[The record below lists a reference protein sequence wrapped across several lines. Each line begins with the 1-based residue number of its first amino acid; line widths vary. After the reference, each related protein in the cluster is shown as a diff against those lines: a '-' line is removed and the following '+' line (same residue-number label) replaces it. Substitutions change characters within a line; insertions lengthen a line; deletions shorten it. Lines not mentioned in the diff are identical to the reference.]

1 MSKFAGPLVIAGVL
15 WLLLCATGMGADAPA
30 AGRSS
35 GMGATETKA
44 ATSKDKQT
52 PKDVGS
58 HAKQTK
64 RVKRKSSPYSK
75 WKRTLSFWPRKAY
88 LLAELGLFIIIGVLI
103 AQMLEVSGA
112 VKYLAWVTWPVI
124 KLGRLGDAA
133 SPALLMSVQSGAVA
147 NGMLVSSRDQGQLN
161 RRQLYSAVLVV
172 SCLSLFAHLPTYV
185 IPIGSVLGPE
195 ATIALF
201 SVRFAAIF
209 IEIVAILLVSNLV
222 VYRWTD
228 VRGHRAVTVS
238 GPVGEKADAQT
249 IREDFEKHRK
259 KRGFWSTV
267 WARSWSTVR
276 RLLIYLIPTYA
287 IMAALE
293 YHGAFKWLAA
303 KMPGLFSFDFLPP
316 ESTIIIPAQA
326 MSLYTGAIAA
336 ANFIDSGDIT
346 HKQAV
351 LVILVGS
358 LVTSPVRTLKH
369 AMPTYVAVLGPKA
382 GPVMAITA
390 QVLRSIFLA
399 MCAVV
404 MWFVWT

>member
-15 WLLLCATGMGADAPA
+15 WLLLCATGAGADAPA

-58 HAKQTK
+58 HTKRTK
-64 RVKRKSSPYSK
+64 RVKPKPSAYSK
-75 WKRTLSFWPRKAY
+75 WKRTLPFWPRKAY
-88 LLAELGLFIIIGVLI
+88 LLAELGVFIIIGVLI

-112 VKYLAWVTWPVI
+112 VKYLVWVTWPVI

-147 NGMLVSSRDQGQLN
+147 NGMLVSSRDRGQLN
-161 RRQLYSAVLVV
+161 QRQLYSAVLVV

-185 IPIGSVLGPE
+185 VPIGSVLGTE

-201 SVRFAAIF
+201 AVRFAAIF
-209 IEIVAILLVSNLV
+209 IEIIAILLVSNLV

-228 VRGHRAVTVS
+228 ARGDKAVTVS
-238 GPVGEKADAQT
+238 ESTSENIDSQTTHEDLRSRGE
-249 IREDFEKHRK
+249 

-287 IMAALE
+287 IM
-293 YHGAFKWLAA
+293 
-303 KMPGLFSFDFLPP
+303 
-316 ESTIIIPAQA
+316 
-326 MSLYTGAIAA
+326 
-336 ANFIDSGDIT
+336 
-346 HKQAV
+346 
-351 LVILVGS
+351 
-358 LVTSPVRTLKH
+358 
-369 AMPTYVAVLGPKA
+369 
-382 GPVMAITA
+382 
-390 QVLRSIFLA
+390 
-399 MCAVV
+399 
-404 MWFVWT
+404 